1 MGLPATQKRLP
12 REYADATPPPEAPT
26 SKVPIVATM
35 VGVGMVMAL
44 VVGWLLWRRRR
55 GRAKVDS

>member
-12 REYADATPPPEAPT
+12 REYADATPPSPPAASKAPM
-26 SKVPIVATM
+26 IAAVAG
-35 VGVGMVMAL
+35 VGVVLAL
-44 VVGWLLWRRRR
+44 IIGWLLWRRKR